1 MMKITDEMVDRAFSV
16 YNGFRERLD
25 GSHEASIRAVLE
37 DFASYNPSTGYT
49 LEQIVYAMVKSGH
62 SESYAKESV
71 EEWFTSKPKTP
82 EERVFVAVHLA
93 DDDFSGF
100 DVYVDDAVKAQFRD
114 KENADIHRLG
124 WIASLKEADR
134 E

>member
-1 MMKITDEMVDRAFSV
+1 MKITDEMVDRAFSV

-25 GSHEASIRAVLE
+25 GSYEASIHAVLE
-37 DFASYNPSTGYT
+37 DFFSILPAAGYT

-100 DVYVDDAVKAQFRD
+100 DVYVDDAVKAQFCD
-114 KENADIHRLG
+114 KKKADIHRLG